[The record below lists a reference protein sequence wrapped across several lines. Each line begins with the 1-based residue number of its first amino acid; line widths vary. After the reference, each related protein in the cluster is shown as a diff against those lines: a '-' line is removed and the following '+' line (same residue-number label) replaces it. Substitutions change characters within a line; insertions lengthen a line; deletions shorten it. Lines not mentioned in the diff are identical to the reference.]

1 MLETHIHEQHS
12 ATHDAEMKLVEFLV
26 KPLRYRK
33 PNKFESGFPKN
44 SYIPNPQKTGN
55 ILATP
60 LVFLVAVGGGYCLP
74 SASSEPTLLVPPAQ
88 ASRRMSSDLV
98 DKLRRQLM
106 RDNYDYQN
114 VNSNERR
121 KQNATRMPAANAVR
135 INGVNE
141 IPISNS

>member
-1 MLETHIHEQHS
+1 ME
-12 ATHDAEMKLVEFLV
+12 AV
-26 KPLRYRK
+26 PLTYV
-33 PNKFESGFPKN
+33 
-44 SYIPNPQKTGN
+44 T
-55 ILATP
+55 
-60 LVFLVAVGGGYCLP
+60 
-74 SASSEPTLLVPPAQ
+74 ASSEPTLLVAPPQ

-121 KQNATRMPAANAVR
+121 KQNATRMQPANAVR

>member
-1 MLETHIHEQHS
+1 MFGVVFTILSVSIACHADTH
-12 ATHDAEMKLVEFLV
+12 
-26 KPLRYRK
+26 
-33 PNKFESGFPKN
+33 NN
-44 SYIPNPQKTGN
+44 S
-55 ILATP
+55 
-60 LVFLVAVGGGYCLP
+60 
-74 SASSEPTLLVPPAQ
+74 SSEPTLLVPPAQ